1 MSVWMSYIERFHADM
16 CWWGGTNHQVG
27 SSWKSF
33 RTIRVI
39 FSNAQLRDGLK
50 EFYPMPPR
58 GCREAVSAESDTVEG
73 RLFLLGGVLVGF
85 CYRRTPG
92 WGELELCGIM
102 RITTGNGV
110 HCAVVMCGARL
121 VSEAWTYLHKGS
133 FSQSRGNPIARMSM
147 LGYWLKSDLNFWE
160 KSLWG
165 FMAFNQ

>member
-1 MSVWMSYIERFHADM
+1 MRR
-16 CWWGGTNHQVG
+16 NKP
-27 SSWKSF
+27 SSWF
-33 RTIRVI
+33 VLEVI
-39 FSNAQLRDGLK
+39 QNYSGDIQQRSTKRRAEGVLSYATKWLKGDDFGLK
-50 EFYPMPPR
+50 WCRR
-58 GCREAVSAESDTVEG
+58 GAFVP
-73 RLFLLGGVLVGF
+73 LGSVLVGS
-85 CYRRTPG
+85 CHRRTPG

-102 RITTGNGV
+102 KITTGNGV

-147 LGYWLKSDLNFWE
+147 LGYWLKSDLNFWV